1 MKIRNKTPGR
11 GDVYPQIARLIAI
24 MARLRA
30 PGGCPW
36 DLEQDHKTLKPYLI
50 EEAYEVLEAIDEGDD
65 NHLKEELGDLFL
77 QVVFHAQVAQDGGR
91 FAIEDIAKDIS
102 DKLVRRHPHVFGEL
116 IVTDSGTVLKN
127 WEEIKKAEKASKG
140 IVHKSV
146 LQSISRALPALYEA
160 GKVSK
165 KAAKLGFDW
174 EKPTDVFGKI
184 DEELAETRKAIKSGK
199 KEAIEDE
206 LGDVLFTVANLC
218 RKLGVNPEI
227 ALKGA
232 TQKFRT
238 RFAKMEAKLGET
250 KPESL
255 SLKKWNELWKQAKKK
270 TVI

>member
-1 MKIRNKTPGR
+1 MSNN
-11 GDVYPQIARLIAI
+11 YPQISQLIAI

-50 EEAYEVLEAIDEGDD
+50 EEAYEVLEAIDEGDND
-65 NHLKEELGDLFL
+65 HLKEELGDLFL
-77 QVVFHAQVAQDGGR
+77 QVVFHAQIAQDGGR
-91 FAIEDIAKDIS
+91 FTIEDVAKDIS
-102 DKLVRRHPHVFGEL
+102 DKLVRRHPHVFGDL
-116 IVTDSGTVLKN
+116 IVNNSDTVLKN
-127 WEEIKKAEKASKG
+127 WDEIKKIEKTNKG

-146 LQSISRALPALYEA
+146 LQSVSRALPALYEA
-160 GKVSK
+160 GKISK

-174 EKPTDVFGKI
+174 KKPGNVFDKI

-199 KEAIEDE
+199 KNAIEDE

-218 RKLGVNPEI
+218 CKLGVNPEM

-232 TQKFRT
+232 TQKFRK
-238 RFAKMEAKLGET
+238 RFANMEARLDKK

-255 SLKKWNELWKQAKKK
+255 SLKEWNELWTLAKKK
-270 TVI
+270 TKQVKRKY